1 MSLIQ
6 VRLAA
11 LLFVAGIAV
20 APNHARAQKKTRDVI
35 TREEILK
42 SAQANGDL
50 MTAIKAL
57 RPHFLEAPRGTRS
70 IGGSGMAPIAI
81 YVDKIR
87 QPDGDVLSQMMANSV
102 AEVRY
107 LDPSRSQNEYGITAN
122 GGAIVIRKY
131 VPMSVADSLNKK
143 PPQP

>member
-1 MSLIQ
+1 MTTRS
-6 VRLAA
+6 AA
-11 LLFVAGIAV
+11 LLVVAAV
-20 APNHARAQKKTRDVI
+20 AIMPGLGHAQKKSRDVI

-42 SAQANGDL
+42 SGQANGDL
-50 MTAIKAL
+50 MTAIKVL

-70 IGGSGMAPIAI
+70 ISGTGMAPIAI
-81 YVDKIR
+81 YVDKVR
-87 QPDGDVLSQMMANSV
+87 QPGGDVLLQMMANAV
-102 AEVRY
+102 ADVRY

>member
-1 MSLIQ
+1 MRTSKFQYAL
-6 VRLAA
+6 VLAA
-11 LLFVAGIAV
+11 AALAAV
-20 APNHARAQKKTRDVI
+20 PGTAHAQKKSRDII

-57 RPHFLEAPRGTRS
+57 RPHFLEVPRGTRS
-70 IGGSGMAPIAI
+70 IGGTGMAPIAI

-122 GGAIVIRKY
+122 GGALVIRKY
-131 VPMSVADSLNKK
+131 VPQSVADSLNKK
-143 PPQP
+143 PPQ

>member
-1 MSLIQ
+1 MTVFTI
-6 VRLAA
+6 RT
-11 LLFVAGIAV
+11 AGIALALAV
-20 APNHARAQKKTRDVI
+20 LAAPTAAHAQKKSRDVI

-57 RPHFLEAPRGTRS
+57 RPNFLEIPRGTRS
-70 IGGSGMAPIAI
+70 MGGTGVAPIAI
-81 YVDKIR
+81 YVDKVR
-87 QPDGDVLSQMMANSV
+87 QPDGEVLLQIMANSV

-122 GGAIVIRKY
+122 GGALVIKKY
-131 VPMSVADSLNKK
+131 VQLSFADSLNKK